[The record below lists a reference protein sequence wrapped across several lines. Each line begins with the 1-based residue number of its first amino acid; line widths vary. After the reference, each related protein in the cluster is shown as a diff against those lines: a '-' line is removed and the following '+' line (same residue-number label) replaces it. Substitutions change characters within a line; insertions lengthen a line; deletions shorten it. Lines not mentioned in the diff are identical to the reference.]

1 MANPRGYKIN
11 PARPFSLDASPEMH
25 KYAFMRTTLD
35 LPDALARRAK
45 LAAASRGVTLKTL
58 MMEALARELDG
69 PVMRTG
75 ATLELPLIKSRQPG
89 TMNLTPEALHEILAR
104 EESATYEVSRRR

>member
-11 PARPFSLDASPEMH
+11 QFRSFSLEASSARH

-45 LAAASRGVTLKTL
+45 LAAASRGVTLKAL
-58 MMEALARELDG
+58 MMEALSRELDG
-69 PVMRTG
+69 PVVRTG
-75 ATLELPLIKSRQPG
+75 TKLEFPLIKSRQPG
-89 TMNLTPEALHEILAR
+89 SLNLTPEALHEILAR
-104 EESATYEVSRRR
+104 EDSATYEVSRRR